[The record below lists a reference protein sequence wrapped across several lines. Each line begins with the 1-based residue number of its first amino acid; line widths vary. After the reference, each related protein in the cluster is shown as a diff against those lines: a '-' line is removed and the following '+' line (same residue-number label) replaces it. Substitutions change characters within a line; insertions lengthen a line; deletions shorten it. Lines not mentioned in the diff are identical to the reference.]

1 MKPDNNERF
10 KDGKTF
16 YAATRKAW
24 RTWLEKNHGAEK
36 MVWLILFNKQS
47 DMPCISYAEA
57 VEEALCFGWI
67 DSVKYKREPG
77 SAYQYFSVR
86 KPKSNW
92 SQLNR
97 ERVERLTAQGLIMP
111 AGQAMIDLA
120 KRTGT
125 WEALVPI
132 QAGVIPDD
140 LAKAFARNKKALQN
154 FEAFS
159 ASAKRIILEW
169 LASAKRHETRAARI
183 AEIVSKA
190 AENKKANAYVRK
202 G

>member
-1 MKPDNNERF
+1 MKPDKNEQF

-16 YAATRKAW
+16 YAPTRKAW
-24 RTWLEKNHGAEK
+24 RKWLEKNHAKEK
-36 MVWLILFNKQS
+36 SVWLITFNKGT
-47 DMPCISYAEA
+47 DVDCVSYPES

-77 SAYQYFSVR
+77 SGYLYFSVR

-92 SQLNR
+92 SLSNR
-97 ERVERLTAQGLIMP
+97 ERVARLTEQGLIMP

-125 WEALVPI
+125 WEALIPI
-132 QAGVIPDD
+132 ENGVIPDD
-140 LAKAFARNKKALQN
+140 LGKAFARNKNALKN

-159 ASAKRIILEW
+159 ASARRIILEW
-169 LASAKRHETRAARI
+169 LASAKRPETRATRI

-190 AENKKANAYVRK
+190 AENKKANEYVRK

>member
-1 MKPDNNERF
+1 MKPDKNEQF

-24 RTWLEKNHGAEK
+24 RNWLEKNHSTEK

-97 ERVERLTAQGLIMP
+97 DRVERLTAQGQIMP

-132 QAGVIPDD
+132 ETGVIPDD
-140 LAKAFARNKKALQN
+140 LAKAFSRNKKALAN
-154 FEAFS
+154 FNAFAKS
-159 ASAKRIILEW
+159 ARSILLYWLSSAKRP
-169 LASAKRHETRAARI
+169 ETRAARI

-190 AENKKANAYVRK
+190 AENKKANEYVRK

>member
-1 MKPDNNERF
+1 MKPDKNEQF
-10 KDGKTF
+10 KDGNTF
-16 YAATRKAW
+16 YAASRKAW
-24 RTWLEKNHGAEK
+24 RTWLAKNHGTEK
-36 MVWLILFNKQS
+36 KVWLILFNKQS
-47 DMPCISYAEA
+47 DMPGISYAEA

-67 DSVKYKREPG
+67 DSVGYKREPG
-77 SAYQYFSVR
+77 SSYLYFTVR
-86 KPKSNW
+86 KPKSKW
-92 SQLNR
+92 SKLNR

-132 QAGVIPDD
+132 ENGVIPDD
-140 LAKAFARNKKALQN
+140 LGKAFARNKKALKN

-169 LASAKRHETRAARI
+169 LANAKRPETRAARI

-190 AENKKANAYVRK
+190 AENKKANEYVRK